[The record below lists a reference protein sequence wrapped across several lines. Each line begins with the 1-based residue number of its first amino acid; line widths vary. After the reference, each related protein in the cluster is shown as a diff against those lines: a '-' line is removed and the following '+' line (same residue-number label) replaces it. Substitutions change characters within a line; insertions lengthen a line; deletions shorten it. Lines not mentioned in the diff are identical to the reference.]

1 MSDCTPKCRFSRR
14 TLLAGTAALAALAA
28 ASALPGCAPPG
39 NQTGQLDKV
48 WGRRGTQPGRLNKPR
63 GIAIDQDDNLYI
75 VDFTPR
81 IHVFTPDGQFLR
93 GWQTPHFANGRP
105 QGLSFDR
112 DGDLLV
118 ADTHYCQ
125 VLAYK
130 TDGTLIPEKQIG
142 GTYGNGP
149 DEFEWITDC
158 AQDQR
163 GNYFISSYGDFDQIH
178 MLGPNREF
186 QKFVGKKGS
195 GPGEFR
201 VPRKI
206 AVGNDGLLHV
216 ADACNHRIQVFD
228 PSGDKARLVRMW
240 GEEGYEPGRLRYP
253 YDLLVDD
260 AGDVY
265 VCEYGNHRV
274 QKFTSE
280 GVLLGWWGVN
290 GRRPGELIQPWGIT
304 RDSRGRMY
312 VLDSYNHR
320 VQRFWL

>member
-1 MSDCTPKCRFSRR
+1 MTSPMPSVKCSRR
-14 TLLAGTAALAALAA
+14 SAIAGLAAALAS
-28 ASALPGCAPPG
+28 SALPGCSPPEDG
-39 NQTGQLDKV
+39 GGSFDAV
-48 WGRRGTQPGRLNKPR
+48 WGRHGTLPGRLNKPR
-63 GIAIDQDDNLYI
+63 GVTIDRDDNLYI

-81 IHVFTPDGQFLR
+81 IHVFTCDGDYLR
-93 GWQTPHFANGRP
+93 GWRTPEYANGRP

-112 DGDLLV
+112 DGHLLV
-118 ADTHYCQ
+118 SDTHYCR
-125 VLAYK
+125 VLAY
-130 TDGTLIPEKQIG
+130 TPDGKLIPDKTIG
-142 GTYGNGP
+142 GTYGSGP

-158 AQDQR
+158 IQDAQ

-178 MLGPNREF
+178 MLGPDRKF
-186 QKFVGKKGS
+186 SKFVGKKGS

-201 VPRKI
+201 VPRKLS
-206 AVGNDGLLHV
+206 VDRQGLLWI

-228 PSGDKARLVRMW
+228 PAPEKPRLVRMW
-240 GEEGYEPGRLRYP
+240 GQEGFAPGQLRYP
-253 YDLLVDD
+253 YDLLLDD
-260 AGDVY
+260 EGHVY

-290 GRRPGELIQPWGIT
+290 GRRPGQLVQPWGIT
-304 RDSRGRMY
+304 QDSQGRMY

>member
-1 MSDCTPKCRFSRR
+1 MSCQTPQGIILSRR
-14 TLLAGTAALAALAA
+14 SALAGLAA
-28 ASALPGCAPPG
+28 AVAGAALPGCSPPDG
-39 NQTGQLDKV
+39 PTGSFDAV
-48 WGRRGTQPGRLNKPR
+48 WGRRGTLPGRLNKPR
-63 GIAIDQDDNLYI
+63 GVTIDKEDHLYI

-81 IHVFTPDGQFLR
+81 IHVFTPDGEFLR
-93 GWQTPHFANGRP
+93 GWRTPDYANGRP

-112 DGDLLV
+112 DGHLLV
-118 ADTHYCQ
+118 SDTHYCR
-125 VLAYK
+125 VLAF
-130 TDGTLIPEKQIG
+130 TPGGELIPEKQIG
-142 GTYGNGP
+142 GKYGSGP
-149 DEFEWITDC
+149 EEFEWITDC
-158 AQDQR
+158 AQDEQ

-178 MLGPNREF
+178 MLGPDRKF
-186 QKFVGKKGS
+186 RMFVGKKGS

-201 VPRKI
+201 VPRK
-206 AVGNDGLLHV
+206 VSLDPSGLLYV

-228 PSGDKARLVRMW
+228 VSGSQARLVRMW
-240 GEEGYEPGRLRYP
+240 GEEGFAPGKLRYP

-280 GVLLGWWGVN
+280 GVLIGWWGVN

-304 RDSRGRMY
+304 QDSRGRMY